1 MIPLEVMAVFAL
13 ASIALAMSPG
23 PDNIFVLT
31 QSALFGP
38 KSGVF
43 VTLGLC
49 TGVAV
54 HTTGVALGVAA
65 VFQNSSFAFN
75 ALKMI
80 GALYLVYLAIQAWK
94 ASATT
99 LQSNDEQKPPPKTLS
114 HRQLYWRGVIMNIT
128 NPKVALFFLAF
139 LPQFSD
145 ATRGDVSVQI
155 LILGAMF
162 IACAFAVFTTLA
174 YSAGFVAN
182 RFNADSNAQKYLN
195 QLSALVFVALA
206 LRLLFSTQ

>member
-75 ALKMI
+75 ALKI
-80 GALYLVYLAIQAWK
+80 NGALYLVYLAIHAWK
-94 ASATT
+94 ASATP
-99 LQSNDEQKPPPKTLS
+99 LKTGSDQRLSSKSLS

-145 ATRGDVSVQI
+145 DTRGDVSVQI
-155 LILGAMF
+155 LTLGAMF

-182 RFNADSNAQKYLN
+182 RFNSDSNAQKYLN

>member
-23 PDNIFVLT
+23 PDNIFILT

-65 VFQNSSFAFN
+65 VFQNSSFAVN
-75 ALKMI
+75 ALKTI
-80 GALYLVYLAIQAWK
+80 GAIYLFYLAIQAWK

-99 LQSNDEQKPPPKTLS
+99 LKNNDEHKLS
-114 HRQLYWRGVIMNIT
+114 SETISYRQLYWRGVVMNIA
-128 NPKVALFFLAF
+128 NPKVALFFFAF

-145 ATRGDVSVQI
+145 ASRGDVSVQI

-162 IACAFAVFTTLA
+162 IACAFAIFTALA

-182 RFNADSNAQKYLN
+182 RFNSDSNAQKYLN
-195 QLSALVFVALA
+195 QLAALVFVALA

>member
-1 MIPLEVMAVFAL
+1 MIPLEVMTVFAL

-38 KSGVF
+38 KSGIF

-49 TGVAV
+49 SGVAV

-65 VFQNSSFAFN
+65 VFQSSSIAFN
-75 ALKMI
+75 ALKII
-80 GALYLVYLAIQAWK
+80 GALYLVYLAIHAWK
-94 ASATT
+94 ASATPLKT
-99 LQSNDEQKPPPKTLS
+99 SSDQMQSSKTLS
-114 HRQLYWRGVIMNIT
+114 HRQLYWRGVVMNIT
-128 NPKVALFFLAF
+128 NPKVALIFLAF

-145 ATRGDVSVQI
+145 ANRGDVSVQI
-155 LILGAMF
+155 LILGAVF
-162 IACAFAVFTTLA
+162 IGCAFVVFTAIAC
-174 YSAGFVAN
+174 SAGFIAR
-182 RFNADSNAQKYLN
+182 RFNSDSSAQKYLN

-206 LRLLFSTQ
+206 VRLLFSTQ